1 MLDEPTGKIVTVLMP
16 VTEFSFI
23 LIGNLLDNQKN
34 L

>member
-1 MLDEPTGKIVTVLMP
+1 MLDETTGKTVTVLMS